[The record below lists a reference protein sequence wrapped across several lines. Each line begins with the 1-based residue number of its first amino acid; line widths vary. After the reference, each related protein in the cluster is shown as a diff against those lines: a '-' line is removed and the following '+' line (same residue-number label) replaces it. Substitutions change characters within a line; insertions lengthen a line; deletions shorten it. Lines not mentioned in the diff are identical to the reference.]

1 LVPAA
6 RRRVSDS
13 LVPSAAASSPR
24 DRPRS
29 CDAPTYTSSA
39 HAAQS
44 KSGQIEA
51 GANPLGM
58 RAEAKKLKKQLGA
71 HNFDFGNDPNR
82 YTTEQARVAIFRF
95 VFARRVRARGARFVS
110 RARPCPAGDGR
121 AVRSPCVRA
130 AGVNA
135 RVCVVC
141 SLSREQAT
149 GYLWDAETAKGA
161 QGVMAKAVKDDLRQ
175 SHFALGHDEP
185 LYVVVVRCRRAPRAL
200 GRLGVLSRLPVRHA
214 TAVARAA
221 PPAGAAATRVAA

>member
-1 LVPAA
+1 MTDTTGRINEFKGELDGNVANFIK
-6 RRRVSDS
+6 R
-13 LVPSAAASSPR
+13 SSCYFG
-24 DRPRS
+24 

-82 YTTEQARVAIFRF
+82 YTTEQA
-95 VFARRVRARGARFVS
+95 
-110 RARPCPAGDGR
+110 
-121 AVRSPCVRA
+121 
-130 AGVNA
+130 
-135 RVCVVC
+135 
-141 SLSREQAT
+141 T

-185 LYVVVVRCRRAPRAL
+185 LYETDAQRSSRCGEITTERLDQMRADGQTARAL
-200 GRLGVLSRLPVRHA
+200 KEELLKTNVVIGSDEKFM
-214 TAVARAA
+214 
-221 PPAGAAATRVAA
+221 